1 MNTLIDLNTAD
12 FVGTSYNNSL
22 RCKNLIIKLFSNTNI
37 NLCIVVELR
46 TCSF

>member
-12 FVGTSYNNSL
+12 FVGSSYNNSL
-22 RCKNLIIKLFSNTNI
+22 CCKNLIIQLFSYTNI

-46 TCSF
+46 TGRF